1 MTLRV
6 ACVSYVV
13 LCASLCCSVA
23 VAVAVTDLEFNEDF
37 FKRFTARNTC
47 TTLQLD
53 PMLTELREHFG
64 TSTVPRNLATLGP
77 NRAWHAAA

>member
-1 MTLRV
+1 M
-6 ACVSYVV
+6 
-13 LCASLCCSVA
+13 A

-64 TSTVPRNLATLGP
+64 TSTVPRNLATHGP